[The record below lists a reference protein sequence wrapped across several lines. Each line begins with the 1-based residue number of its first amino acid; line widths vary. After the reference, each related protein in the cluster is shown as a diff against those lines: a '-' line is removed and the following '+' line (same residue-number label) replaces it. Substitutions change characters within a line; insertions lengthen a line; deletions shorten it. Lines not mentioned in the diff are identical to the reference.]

1 MTTPTEEFFDRLS
14 RTSHDPRL
22 AKARGTLRVDL
33 TEGNRTEHWH
43 VAVLHGDLAVSRD
56 DGPADGVLRAE
67 RPVFDQLV
75 SGEMNPMAAILRGV
89 VSYEGDPQ
97 FAVLFRRLFTPVG
110 VGT

>member
-22 AKARGTLRVDL
+22 VKARGTLRLDL
-33 TEGNRTEHWH
+33 TDGDRTEHWH

-67 RPVFDQLV
+67 RTVFDQLV

-89 VSYEGDPQ
+89 VLYTGDPQ
-97 FAVLFRRLFTPVG
+97 FAVLFRRLFSPVE
-110 VGT
+110 VAS